1 MATLRQMAIKLIVK
15 ELEKDAKR
23 ILRECVDER
32 TYEHDTKNL
41 YDSYGYGIY
50 VDGSL
55 TRSGFL
61 SASPQASKEKKWY
74 GTEVHGRNE
83 IKTFLSSYD
92 AKGAICLVVA
102 ASMPYAVVL
111 EQGGGGLKKKYKV
124 ISMSFQKLQDIAKKY
139 NGAVSIL

>member
-1 MATLRQMAIKLIVK
+1 MATLRQMAINLIVK

-23 ILRECVDER
+23 ILLECVDER

-74 GTEVHGRNE
+74 GKEVHGRNE

-111 EQGGGGLKKKYKV
+111 EQGGGG
-124 ISMSFQKLQDIAKKY
+124 
-139 NGAVSIL
+139 

>member
-1 MATLRQMAIKLIVK
+1 MAIRLIVT

-23 ILRECVDER
+23 ILRECVNER

-50 VDGSL
+50 VEGSL
-55 TRSGFL
+55 MRSGFL
-61 SASPQASKEKKWY
+61 SASPQASKGKKWY
-74 GTEVHGRNE
+74 GTEIHGRNE

-102 ASMPYAVVL
+102 ASMPYADVL
-111 EQGGGGLKKKYKV
+111 EKGGGGLKKKYRV

-139 NGAVSIL
+139 NGIVNTL